1 MTSLEKV
8 AAFFILNVL
17 LRRFLETLFVCLT
30 CLEDNKASDSGSVV
44 SSGVVGAPRGP
55 RGAACGGG
63 GIVRAIPAAQSRC
76 DKPRDLNK

>member
-8 AAFFILNVL
+8 AAFFIINVL
-17 LRRFLETLFVCLT
+17 LRRSLETLFVCLT

-55 RGAACGGG
+55 RGAACGG
-63 GIVRAIPAAQSRC
+63 IVRAIPAAQSRC

>member
-8 AAFFILNVL
+8 AAFFTLNVL
-17 LRRFLETLFVCLT
+17 LRGFSETLFVCLT

-63 GIVRAIPAAQSRC
+63 IVRAIPAAQSRC

>member
-1 MTSLEKV
+1 MMSLEKV
-8 AAFFILNVL
+8 ASFFIINVL
-17 LRRFLETLFVCLT
+17 LRGFLETLFVCLT

-63 GIVRAIPAAQSRC
+63 GGIGRAIPAAHSLTAIS
-76 DKPRDLNK
+76 PEI